1 MIFLFQEVVAW
12 YTLRI
17 MSHIFLSIESFFRAL
32 SISVPLEVFV
42 FVGSLIEELISPIP
56 STLIMGTAGSIA
68 NASEHVVVFLFWLSF
83 VGNVGKIIGS
93 IFYYVLGD
101 KLEDVVVQKFGKYLG
116 VTHRQVESLGKR
128 FSGHWRDGVT
138 LFFLRLLP
146 FMPTTPVSL
155 ACGVIRMPMKTFAVA
170 TFAGNFVKDFF
181 YLLIGYMGLA
191 AVRELFHRATEIRY
205 YVDIVIF
212 VGFGILLFLLWY
224 HRRRGI
230 WLWQWC
236 QRRCG
241 KLFGKHKTKNTKSQT
256 KHKIQ
261 NPEF

>member
-1 MIFLFQEVVAW
+1 MVCLFQEAVAW
-12 YTLRI
+12 YTLHV
-17 MSHIFLSIESFFRAL
+17 MSHIFSSIESFFRAL
-32 SISVPLEVFV
+32 SVSVPLEVFV

-68 NASEHVVVFLFWLSF
+68 NASEYAVVFLFWLSF

-101 KLEDVVVQKFGKYLG
+101 KLEDVVVRKFGKYLG

-191 AVRELFHRATEIRY
+191 AVRESFHRAAGIRY

-212 VGFGILLFLLWY
+212 VGFGIFLFLLWY

-236 QRRCG
+236 RGRCG
-241 KLFGKHKTKNTKSQT
+241 KF
-256 KHKIQ
+256 
-261 NPEF
+261 FR